1 MNEAEQS
8 ALDAEYVLRMKV
20 AACTLMLVNEKC
32 MNYSGHVSGRL
43 PGGETF
49 LIQPIDVPR
58 SGLRPDDLLVCDL
71 DGQVVRGRAGS
82 KAPAEV
88 ALHAEILRARPDV
101 NSVAHFHHDQTNSFT
116 LVEDMPLRI
125 VKNHAIRWRSGMPVH
140 ADPAHVATPELGR
153 AVAHTLGP
161 HHALQI
167 RAHGQVITAES
178 VEAVLTDSIHFVE
191 NAQAMHNACV
201 LGRLVPLSEDDME
214 SFAKYFKRDRHVDK
228 LWRYYVESWQTA
240 GVVPTEWQI

>member
-1 MNEAEQS
+1 MNEAQQS
-8 ALDAEYVLRMKV
+8 PLDAEYVLRMKV

-43 PGGETF
+43 PGGDTF

-71 DGQVVRGRAGS
+71 DGQVVRGRPGS

-88 ALHAEILRARPDV
+88 ALHAEILRARADV
-101 NSVAHFHHDQTNSFT
+101 NSVAHFHHDLTNSFT

-153 AVAHTLGP
+153 AVAHTLGA

-167 RAHGQVITAES
+167 RAHGQVVTAES

-201 LGRLVPLSEDDME
+201 LGRLVPLSEEDME

-228 LWRYYVESWQTA
+228 LWRYYIESWQTA
-240 GVVPTEWQI
+240 GVVPTDWQI